1 MIYLQK
7 MATRMCTVEGGWFV
21 HPETN
26 YTWTNYSQCFTTKTT
41 RVIVRFPD
49 LDSSSLVAV
58 SGIPTYEYSSYQ

>member
-1 MIYLQK
+1 
-7 MATRMCTVEGGWFV
+7 MCTVEGGWFV
-21 HPETN
+21 HSETN

-58 SGIPTYEYSSYQ
+58 SSTERITAYEYSSYQ